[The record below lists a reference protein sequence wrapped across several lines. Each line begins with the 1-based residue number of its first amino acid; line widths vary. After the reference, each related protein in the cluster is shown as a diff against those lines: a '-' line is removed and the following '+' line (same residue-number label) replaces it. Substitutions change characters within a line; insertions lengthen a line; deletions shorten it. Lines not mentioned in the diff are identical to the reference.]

1 MRKFVCLVCLLLL
14 LPLYTIAQ
22 NALPQDSAVRIGTL
36 ENGFTYYIQHNK
48 LPEGLVDV
56 HFVQNVGAVLEEDSQ
71 NGLAHFLE
79 HMAFNDT
86 KHFPD
91 KSMTH
96 YLEMNGITYGGNL
109 NAYTSFDE
117 TV

>member
-1 MRKFVCLVCLLLL
+1 MKKSICSCLFLFLLSA
-14 LPLYTIAQ
+14 YVVAQ
-22 NALPQDSAVRIGTL
+22 NMLPQDSAVRIGTL

-79 HMAFNDT
+79 HMAVNDT

-96 YLEMNGITYGGNL
+96 YLEMNGITYGVN
-109 NAYTSFDE
+109 
-117 TV
+117 